1 MKETMDTLKTLAWDT
16 SSKEILDFLKE
27 ESQRQ
32 IGRDDV
38 FLKIM
43 GALVQQPHSVV
54 MFPVIPLISEPRNQ
68 FRYGM
73 TNFRPNS
80 SMVFHKRNMSQDL
93 SGSQQEM

>member
-1 MKETMDTLKTLAWDT
+1 MKEAMDTLKTLAWDT

-43 GALVQQPHSVV
+43 GTLVQQPHPVV
-54 MFPVIPLISEPRNQ
+54 MSPVIPLISEPRNQ

-73 TNFRPNS
+73 RNFKPNS
-80 SMVFHKRNMSQDL
+80 SMVFH
-93 SGSQQEM
+93 